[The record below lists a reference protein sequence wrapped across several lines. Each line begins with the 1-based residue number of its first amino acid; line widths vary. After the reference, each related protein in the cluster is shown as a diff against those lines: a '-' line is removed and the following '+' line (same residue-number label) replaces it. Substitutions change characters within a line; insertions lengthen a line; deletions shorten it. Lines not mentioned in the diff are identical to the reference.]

1 VELQQVGVS
10 PLQALVLLRE
20 EPLLVL
26 PLVVL
31 PADAEQ
37 LVLLAR
43 PLLLRVKLAG
53 RPTMMG

>member
-1 VELQQVGVS
+1 VS